1 MQARRGK
8 GAWSTRAPGRTW
20 MRMGAMRVLLV
31 EDQERLRHWLQK
43 GLREAEFVVDA
54 TGDGKEALWYAKGNA
69 YDAVI
74 LDLMLPGMDGLSI
87 LRRLRD
93 AGRDDPVLILTAKD
107 TVPDRVKGLDL
118 GADDYLV
125 KPFAFEELL
134 ARLRVLI
141 RRRYGD
147 HSSVITIGDLRVDT
161 AKRLVWRGEQEVE
174 LRAMEYKL
182 LEYLARR
189 AGETVSRSEIWDHL
203 YDFGS
208 QTTSNVV
215 DVYVGA
221 LRRKLDRPGEKSLI
235 QTRRGLGYVL
245 GAGL

>member
-1 MQARRGK
+1 
-8 GAWSTRAPGRTW
+8 
-20 MRMGAMRVLLV
+20 MRVLIV
-31 EDQERLRHWLQK
+31 EDQERLRNWLQK
-43 GLREAEFVVDA
+43 GLKEADFVVDA
-54 TGDGKEALWYAKGNA
+54 AGDGKEGLWYALGNS
-69 YDAVI
+69 YDVII
-74 LDLMLPGMDGLSI
+74 LDLMLPGLDGLSI
-87 LRRLRD
+87 LRKLRE
-93 AGRDDPVLILTAKD
+93 AGRQDQVLILTAKD

-134 ARLRVLI
+134 ARVRALV
-141 RRRYGD
+141 RRGYGK
-147 HSSVITIGDLRVDT
+147 HSPVIEIDDLRIDT
-161 AKRLVWRGEQEVE
+161 AKRRVRRGEEEIE

-189 AGETVSRSEIWDHL
+189 MGETVTRTEIWEHL

-208 QTTSNVV
+208 QTASNVV
-215 DVYVGA
+215 DVYVAA